1 MSKGM
6 LLIGIILLGMAT
18 LAVVNVVNNVQT
30 GNELDYYLL
39 EETTEAAM
47 LDAVDIAYYRVTGIV
62 RMDREMFLESFVRRF
77 ANNVD
82 RTRTYDIKVIDLNE
96 TPPKVSIQV
105 DSNTVAT
112 VKSEAVGIRNKID
125 AILETKYN
133 DPRTVDEV
141 KSGMSVQQKL
151 NPTVETPADESVEDV
166 IPDADTEEESTGEEA
181 GT

>member
-6 LLIGIILLGMAT
+6 LLVGILILGIAT
-18 LAVVNVVNNVQT
+18 LLIVNVINNAQI

-47 LDAVDIAYYRVTGIV
+47 IDAVDVPYYRITGII

-82 RTRTYDIKVIDLNE
+82 MTRTYDIKVIDLNE

-105 DSNTVAT
+105 DSNTVASFNT
-112 VKSEAVGIRNKID
+112 ETAAIRNKID

-133 DPRTVDEV
+133 
-141 KSGMSVQQKL
+141 
-151 NPTVETPADESVEDV
+151 ETRNVEDV
-166 IPDADTEEESTGEEA
+166 IK
-181 GT
+181 